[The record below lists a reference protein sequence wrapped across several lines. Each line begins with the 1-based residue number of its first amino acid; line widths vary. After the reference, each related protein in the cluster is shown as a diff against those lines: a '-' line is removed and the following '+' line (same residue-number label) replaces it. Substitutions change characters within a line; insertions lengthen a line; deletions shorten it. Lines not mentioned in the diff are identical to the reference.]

1 MHTDVSE
8 GCLRHRLNSIYL
20 SIKMYL
26 NIMGQGLLLPFMTEG
41 TDKLLCLLLSFPV
54 LMTLR

>member
-8 GCLRHRLNSIYL
+8 DCLRHKLNSTYL

-26 NIMGQGLLLPFMTEG
+26 NIVSQGLLLPFMTEHM
-41 TDKLLCLLLSFPV
+41 DKLLCLLPSFPV
-54 LMTLR
+54 LMILR